1 MIRVTRSDKQCRF
14 FALSLLL
21 ILCCVVVVRCE
32 SEYTFVK
39 DNILDFSAYDNLEKE
54 SGNKDEWYFGDK
66 RNETGNVSGHK
77 SLVPLD
83 ASDFIGFSLAAIGL
97 LIAAGGG
104 IGGGGILVP
113 IYTLVMHFKP
123 KYAIPLANVSV
134 FGGAIANV
142 LLNLNKRHPDADRPL
157 VDWDLILIMEPL
169 TIAGALI
176 GGILNKVLP
185 EWLIT
190 ILLVIVLSLTAHRAL
205 KKGFSLYKK
214 ENEQRAQQA
223 EEKERNQGNFV
234 PTEATSSSGDDNVVD
249 PTDIHPDLEME
260 NAEGGSSQIA
270 NANKEN
276 KANSPLLDETPVSK
290 NSMTQSMSQLLLD
303 ESVNNTNAIRLRE
316 IIEEERRIPLLKVLA
331 IIVMFSVV
339 VTINILKGGGSKP
352 SPIGIVCGSVW
363 FWVAQGTLMLWIF
376 IVAFFAR
383 MYLMKRT
390 KIKEEINYPYIEGD
404 IVWDGRATIVYPVIC
419 ALAGLC
425 AGMFGIG
432 GGIVK
437 GPLMLAMGVHPL
449 VAAATSATMIL
460 FTSLTATTTFV
471 VFGLLQYDYAYVLLP
486 LGFVATLIGQTLMNV
501 LIKKSGR
508 NSYVIFI
515 IGSVVALSAVLMF
528 LQSFLTVKSAHQ
540 GHGTANSG
548 ICGVGA

>member
-1 MIRVTRSDKQCRF
+1 MFYVIRSGRPYLF
-14 FALSLLL
+14 FAPVLLL
-21 ILCCVVVVRCE
+21 ILCVAVVRCE

-39 DNILDFSAYDNLEKE
+39 DNILDVSAFENLHGESINKKKGFIEKTVE
-54 SGNKDEWYFGDK
+54 GIV
-66 RNETGNVSGHK
+66 NVTGHK

-83 ASDFIGFSLAAIGL
+83 ASDFVGFSLAAIGL
-97 LIAAGGG
+97 LVAAGGG

-113 IYTLVMHFKP
+113 IYTLVLHFKP

-134 FGGAIANV
+134 FGGAVANV

-169 TIAGALI
+169 TIAGAI
-176 GGILNKVLP
+176 VGGILNKVLP

-190 ILLVIVLSLTAHRAL
+190 ILLVIVLSLTADRAL
-205 KKGFSLYKK
+205 RKGKSLYKK
-214 ENEQRAQQA
+214 ENEQRAQQQA
-223 EEKERNQGNFV
+223 ENERMQGNFV
-234 PTEATSSSGDDNVVD
+234 PTEATTSSGDGNELE
-249 PTDIHPDLEME
+249 PTEIHPDLEME
-260 NAEGGSSQIA
+260 NAEGLSAPQTNMEKQNG
-270 NANKEN
+270 N
-276 KANSPLLDETPVSK
+276 NSPSIEEIPVSK
-290 NSMTQSMSQLLLD
+290 NSMTQSMSQLLLG
-303 ESVNNTNAIRLRE
+303 ESVNNANAIRLKK
-316 IIEEERRIPLLKVLA
+316 ILDEERRIPMLTVLA
-331 IIVMFSVV
+331 ILVMFSVV

-352 SPIGIVCGSVW
+352 SPVGIVCGSVW

-376 IVAFFAR
+376 IVAFCAR
-383 MYLMKRT
+383 MYLMRRT
-390 KIKEEINYPYIEGD
+390 KIKQEVGYPYIEGD
-404 IVWDGRATIVYPVIC
+404 IVWDGRSTIIYPVIC

-437 GPLMLAMGVHPL
+437 GPLMLAMGIHPL

-460 FTSLTATTTFV
+460 FTSATATSTFV
-471 VFGLLQYDYAYVLLP
+471 VFGLLQFDYAAVLLP

-508 NSYVIFI
+508 NSYVIFV
-515 IGSVVALSAVLMF
+515 IGAVVALSALLMA
-528 LQSFLTVKSAHQ
+528 LQSFLTVKSAHE
-540 GHGTANSG
+540 GHGTSNSG